1 MSDPNNIFS
10 KKIIEK
16 YPVKPEPD
24 SINSISE
31 TERAKFKIAKRLV
44 KEVKNGMNVN
54 LGVGI
59 PLMLP
64 LILPPEI
71 KINVHC

>member
-1 MSDPNNIFS
+1 MFLSDPNNIFS

-16 YPVKPEPD
+16 YPVRPEPD

-44 KEVKNGMNVN
+44 K
-54 LGVGI
+54 
-59 PLMLP
+59 
-64 LILPPEI
+64 
-71 KINVHC
+71 